1 MIDLKKNKYTMDV
14 LIKNIYQVNLW
25 DIIQT
30 QVINEFFTVKY
41 ILNPKYQLSESEK
54 CINVDMVMYY
64 QPHLKK
70 EKLFFYL
77 KTICLDEEEEGDIKF
92 DEYIN

>member
-30 QVINEFFTVKY
+30 QVINEYFTVKY

-54 CINVDMVMYY
+54 CINVNMVMYY
-64 QPHLKK
+64 QPQLKK
-70 EKLFFYL
+70 ETLFFYL

-92 DEYIN
+92 DEYID